1 MRVYGRGGRRRV
13 AGVAGLALTL
23 MLTSCGG
30 ERPAPRPRNSAPIT
44 LSSEP
49 SRETRQ
55 CFADLSGANVRYS
68 PLPDRD
74 FGGGCILTGT
84 VQLIDFGVPTT
95 NLKAMTCPLSRTF
108 VAWARYGV
116 VPAGREIL
124 GSPVVRIET
133 FGTYSCR
140 GIIGGGGATA
150 GKLSEHAHANAVDV
164 SAFVLADGRRIA
176 IEQDWRNPDPAVRD
190 FLQIVRASACKRFRT
205 VLSPDYNAAH
215 YNHLHFDMGGR
226 PFCR

>member
-1 MRVYGRGGRRRV
+1 MRGSGRGQRRRV
-13 AGVAGLALTL
+13 AGVAGLVLAL
-23 MLTSCGG
+23 MLSACGG
-30 ERPAPRPRNSAPIT
+30 ERPAQRPRNSAPIT
-44 LSSEP
+44 LNREP

-55 CFADLSGANVRYS
+55 CFADLSRANVRYS

-74 FGGGCILTGT
+74 FGGGCLLIGT
-84 VQLIDFGVPTT
+84 VQLIDFGVPTI

-124 GSPVVRIET
+124 GSPVVKIET

-140 GIIGGGGATA
+140 GIVGGGGATA

-164 SAFVLADGRRIA
+164 SAFVLADGRRIS
-176 IEQDWRNPDPAVRD
+176 IEHDWRNPDPAVRD